1 MNPLSKLIFEL
12 SKLPGIGEKTA
23 TRLAYYILN
32 QDANYSETLAQALR
46 DAKEKLR
53 YCQECFNFSETEL
66 CEICSDPKRDQ
77 TIICVVERPSDVT
90 PIEKTGSYRG
100 VYHVLHGLLSPLD
113 GIGPEELKMKQLFMR
128 LRKKEG
134 ANETAEVIFA
144 LNPSVEGEATALYL
158 SRLLKPIGITLTQ
171 VAYGIP
177 FGGTIEFTDRHT
189 LGKALENRTQMGNEM
204 NR

>member
-12 SKLPGIGEKTA
+12 AKLPGIGEKTA

-32 QDANYSETLAQALR
+32 QESNYAEALSQALK

-53 YCQECFNFSETEL
+53 YCAECFNFSESEK
-66 CEICSDPKRDQ
+66 CEICADAGRDI
-77 TIICVVERPSDVT
+77 TKICVVERPSDVT
-90 PIEKTGSYRG
+90 PIERTNSYKG

-113 GIGPEELKMKQLFMR
+113 GIGPEDLKMKELFVR
-128 LRKKEG
+128 LKTHDAK
-134 ANETAEVIFA
+134 EVIFA
-144 LNPSVEGEATALYL
+144 INPSVEGEATSLYL
-158 SRLLKPIGITLTQ
+158 SRLLKPTGIKTSQ

-189 LGKALENRTQMGNEM
+189 LGKALENRVEM
-204 NR
+204 QR

>member
-32 QDANYSETLAQALR
+32 QDAGYAESLAQALR
-46 DAKEKLR
+46 EAKQKLR
-53 YCQECFNFSETEL
+53 YCSECFNFSENEK
-66 CEICSDPKRDQ
+66 CEICSDLKRDHACV
-77 TIICVVERPSDVT
+77 CVVERPSDVT

-113 GIGPEELKMKQLFMR
+113 GIGPEDIKMKELFVR
-128 LRKKEG
+128 LKSHDVK
-134 ANETAEVIFA
+134 EVIFA
-144 LNPSVEGEATALYL
+144 LNPSVEGEATTMYL
-158 SRLLKPIGITLTQ
+158 SRLLKPAGIRLSQ

-177 FGGTIEFTDRHT
+177 FGGTIEFTDRQT
-189 LGKALENRTQMGNEM
+189 LGKALENRNEL
-204 NR
+204 

>member
-32 QDANYSETLAQALR
+32 QDAAYSDALAAALTE
-46 DAKEKLR
+46 AKTKLK
-53 YCQECFNFSETEL
+53 YCVECFNFSENEK
-66 CEICSDPKRDQ
+66 CEICVDPKRDHLQ
-77 TIICVVERPSDVT
+77 ICVVERPSDVT

-113 GIGPEELKMKQLFMR
+113 GIGPEDLKMRQLFVR
-128 LRKKEG
+128 LKEK
-134 ANETAEVIFA
+134 EIAEVVFA
-144 LNPSVEGEATALYL
+144 LNPSVEGEATTLYL
-158 SRLLKPIGITLTQ
+158 SRLLKPIGIRLSQ

-177 FGGTIEFTDRHT
+177 FGGTIEFTDRQT
-189 LGKALENRTQMGNEM
+189 LGKALENRTEM
-204 NR
+204 SRS